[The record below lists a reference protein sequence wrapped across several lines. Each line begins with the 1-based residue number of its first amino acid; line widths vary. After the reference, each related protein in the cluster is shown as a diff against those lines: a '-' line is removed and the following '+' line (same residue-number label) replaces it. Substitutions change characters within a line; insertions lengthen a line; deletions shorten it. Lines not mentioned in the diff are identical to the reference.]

1 MRSAT
6 SSLDRF
12 SASAVVSITG
22 KEARTGTPSARR
34 MASDLSLLSIASA
47 EISPFSAD
55 ALSPITPIPHTF
67 QTHNITVPLRQRQD
81 RASQS
86 RPLDDRPCRNE
97 VSEKTTL
104 TDGVRRIDLYA
115 IASSHAKS
123 SLIAVIPDADFG
135 WVVDLWSPTRDIP
148 GALAS
153 HREFVAGLRKF
164 GVMPTLWAGG
174 HGTGAAPIK
183 PLVEALD
190 KK

>member
-1 MRSAT
+1 M
-6 SSLDRF
+6 
-12 SASAVVSITG
+12 
-22 KEARTGTPSARR
+22 
-34 MASDLSLLSIASA
+34 
-47 EISPFSAD
+47 
-55 ALSPITPIPHTF
+55 
-67 QTHNITVPLRQRQD
+67 
-81 RASQS
+81 
-86 RPLDDRPCRNE
+86 
-97 VSEKTTL
+97 
-104 TDGVRRIDLYA
+104 RRIDLYA

-183 PLVEALD
+183 PLVEALEKAD
-190 KK
+190 RR